1 MNTNVDLSQL
11 VACVGDAMIVVDAHE
26 KIVLWN
32 PAATRIF
39 GYSEEE
45 ALGSTL
51 DLIVPERQ
59 RHRHN
64 EGCRKSMD
72 TGITRYG
79 TSLLKVP
86 ALHKSGSMLSIAFTV
101 GMLFDEHQKVN
112 GIVALIRDE
121 SERYAQERVLKQRIA
136 DLEASQSQPPIALR
150 KALLMLKRA
159 LCPNVGRAPYR
170 LFPRW

>member
-1 MNTNVDLSQL
+1 MKTSVDLHQL
-11 VACVGDAMIVVDAHE
+11 VECVGDAIIVVNAHE
-26 KIVLWN
+26 KIVMWN

-39 GYSEEE
+39 GYSEAE

-64 EGCRKSMD
+64 EGCRKSME

-86 ALHKSGSMLSIAFTV
+86 ALHKNGSMLSIAFTV
-101 GMLFDEHQKVN
+101 GMLFDENQKVN
-112 GIVALIRDE
+112 GIVATIRDE
-121 SERYAQERVLKQRIA
+121 TERFAEERALKKRLS
-136 DLEASQSQPPIALR
+136 DLESPQP
-150 KALLMLKRA
+150 
-159 LCPNVGRAPYR
+159 
-170 LFPRW
+170 

>member
-1 MNTNVDLSQL
+1 MNTNIDLNQL
-11 VACVGDAMIVVDAHE
+11 VGCVGDAIIVVDAHE
-26 KIVLWN
+26 KIVMWN

-39 GYSEEE
+39 GYSEAE
-45 ALGSTL
+45 ALGNTL

-64 EGCRKSMD
+64 EGCRKSME

-86 ALHKSGSMLSIAFTV
+86 ALHQNGSMLSIAFTV

-112 GIVALIRDE
+112 GIVAVIRDE
-121 SERYAQERVLKQRIA
+121 TERFAE
-136 DLEASQSQPPIALR
+136 E
-150 KALLMLKRA
+150 RA
-159 LCPNVGRAPYR
+159 LKKR
-170 LFPRW
+170 LLELENPQS

>member
-11 VACVGDAMIVVDAHE
+11 VACVGDAIIVVDAHE

-121 SERYAQERVLKQRIA
+121 TERFAQERALKQRIA
-136 DLEASQSQPPIALR
+136 DLEASQS
-150 KALLMLKRA
+150 
-159 LCPNVGRAPYR
+159 
-170 LFPRW
+170 